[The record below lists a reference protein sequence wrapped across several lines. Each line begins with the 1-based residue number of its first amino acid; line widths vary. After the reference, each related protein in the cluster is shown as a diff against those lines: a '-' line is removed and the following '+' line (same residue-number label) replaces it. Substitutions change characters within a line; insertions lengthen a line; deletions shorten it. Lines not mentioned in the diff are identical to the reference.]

1 MNLVSRLLGT
11 TPKPESR
18 HRVFGDF
25 APYEGWADAGFELGF
40 YGLNI
45 RDWLFT
51 GESKGYDQRRVVH
64 VGHPPV
70 DEEYFEWIALLTS
83 IAHARGRFCMAEL
96 GAGWGRWIASAAV
109 LCRQRK
115 IECSFIGVEAEPSRF
130 ELMKMVLRD
139 NGVNPDDH
147 DLLQAAVAERN
158 GEVLLTGLEAA
169 RDLYGHKT
177 IRADEVTMYQNAPGY
192 EIRRVPAYSLETIC
206 VHHEYVDLIDIDV
219 QGAEYDSLAP
229 AFDVLDWKVGMV
241 HIGTHS
247 RKIER
252 SLKSVFRAHGW
263 LNAFSY
269 PCHSE
274 TETRFGRVTFV
285 DGVQTWVNPDRPD
298 LLAALVD
305 T

>member
-1 MNLVSRLLGT
+1 MSLISALFGPARADRRAH
-11 TPKPESR
+11 S
-18 HRVFGDF
+18 VFHEF
-25 APYEGWADAGFELGF
+25 ATYDGWAEPGFERGF

-51 GESKGYDQRRVVH
+51 GESRGYSDRRVAH

-96 GAGWGRWIASAAV
+96 GAGWGRWIASAAM
-109 LCRQRK
+109 LCGQRK
-115 IECSFIGVEAEPSRF
+115 VACSFIGVEAEPSRF

-147 DLLQAAVAERN
+147 DLLQSAVADRD
-158 GEVLLTGLEAA
+158 GEVLLTGLEAS

-177 IRADEVTMYQNAPGY
+177 IRADEVTMYQNFPGY
-192 EIRRVPAYSLETIC
+192 EIRPVPAYSLKTVC
-206 VHHEYVDLIDIDV
+206 AHYQYVDLIDIDV
-219 QGAEYDSLAP
+219 QGAEYDTLGP
-229 AFDVLDWKVGMV
+229 AFDTLDWKVGMV
-241 HIGTHS
+241 HIGTHA
-247 RKIER
+247 RTIER
-252 SLKSVFRAHGW
+252 SLKRVFRAHGW

-274 TETRFGRVTFV
+274 VNTRFGRVKFL

-298 LLAALVD
+298 LLTALLD
-305 T
+305 K

>member
-1 MNLVSRLLGT
+1 MSVIGALFGHPRTG
-11 TPKPESR
+11 R
-18 HRVFGDF
+18 RAHRVFHEFPPYDGYA
-25 APYEGWADAGFELGF
+25 APGFERGF

-45 RDWLFT
+45 RDWLFS
-51 GESKGYDQRRVVH
+51 GESKGYNERRVVH
-64 VGHPPV
+64 VDHPPV

-83 IAHARGRFCMAEL
+83 IVNARGRFCMAEL

-109 LCRQRK
+109 LCRQRDV
-115 IECSFIGVEAEPSRF
+115 ECSFIGVEAESSRF

-147 DLLQAAVAERN
+147 DLLQAAVAERD
-158 GEVLLTGLEAA
+158 GEVLLAGLEASHQQ
-169 RDLYGHKT
+169 YGHKI
-177 IRADEVTMYQNAPGY
+177 IRADEATAYQNFPGY
-192 EIRRVPAYSLETIC
+192 EVRPVPAYSLETIC
-206 VHHEYVDLIDIDV
+206 ANHQYIDLIDIDV

-229 AFDVLDWKVGMV
+229 AFDVLDWKVGVV
-241 HIGTHS
+241 HIGTHT
-247 RKIER
+247 RRIER
-252 SLKSVFRAHGW
+252 SLKRAFRAHGW

-274 TETRFGRVTFV
+274 VATRFGRVTFV

-298 LLAALVD
+298 LLTALVD